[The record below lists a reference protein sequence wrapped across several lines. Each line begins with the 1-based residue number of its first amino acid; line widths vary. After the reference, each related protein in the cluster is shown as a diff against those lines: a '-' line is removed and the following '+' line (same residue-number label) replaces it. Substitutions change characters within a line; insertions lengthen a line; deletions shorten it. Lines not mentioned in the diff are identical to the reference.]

1 MEFHVLE
8 FCLWRLRE
16 TTRDE
21 WREDIFLSPTDEAL
35 DIIIR
40 SFSEVLDSLDEY
52 GEGTWKFNCNL
63 PMDLDF
69 DTYGKEH
76 CVKFQWFD

>member
-1 MEFHVLE
+1 MLE
-8 FCLWRLRE
+8 FCFWRLRE

-21 WREDIFLSPTDEAL
+21 WREDIFLFPTDEAL

-52 GEGTWKFNCNL
+52 GEGTWKFKCNL
-63 PMDLDF
+63 PTDLDF